1 MTDQPAASDTNANEA
16 LAPTTDNGRGGTQ
29 HLLVGGAALATMAFV
44 LGLWVMRGGS
54 LGMLLGDEPAVAVSD
69 PVATPATPSPAT
81 VRDSQVV
88 APVAAQRGPATTAE
102 VVQGG
107 EILTRP
113 GQPVAIAPNGV
124 PVFTAPHGV
133 INPLTM
139 LHDPAY
145 YQQWGRVGAT
155 YINPLAY
162 QQIMF
167 QMLRHSM
174 QAWGMGP
181 PVTVSVDAEAASRG

>member
-1 MTDQPAASDTNANEA
+1 MTDQPAASDPNANEA

-54 LGMLLGDEPAVAVSD
+54 LGMLLGDEPAVAVSN
-69 PVATPATPSPAT
+69 PATPTASLPTAA
-81 VRDSQVV
+81 REPQVV
-88 APVAAQRGPATTAE
+88 ASTALVPAPAAIDDVR
-102 VVQGG
+102 QGG
-107 EILTRP
+107 ETVGQR

-181 PVTVSVDAEAASRG
+181 PVTVSVDAKGTPRG